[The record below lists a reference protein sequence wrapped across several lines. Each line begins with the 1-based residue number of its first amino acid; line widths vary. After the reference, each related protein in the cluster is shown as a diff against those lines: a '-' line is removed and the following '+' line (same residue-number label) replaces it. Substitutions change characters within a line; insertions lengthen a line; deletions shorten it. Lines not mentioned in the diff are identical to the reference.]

1 MCKFSIPFSG
11 DAESLTQRARQE
23 ITQMSGAF
31 NGDASQGN
39 FRAKTP
45 LGFIEGSYE
54 VLGQHIALSI
64 HKKPFLLSCKR
75 IEKELT
81 EVMR

>member
-1 MCKFSIPFSG
+1 MCNFSIPFSG

-23 ITQMSGAF
+23 ITNMSGAF
-31 NGDASQGN
+31 NGDATQGT

-54 VLGQHIALSI
+54 VAGQQIALNI
-64 HKKPFLLSCKR
+64 HKKPFLLSCRK
-75 IEKELT
+75 IEKELR